1 MAEFRHYNQTELQGA
16 SITFKS
22 VFPANPSP
30 VNWEVGVRRNG
41 AEMFHLQWKFQ
52 IIPNS
57 MVRHFQEEQMGAYEL
72 AGFRRSEKEDVLAKP
87 PGGVHLVQAKKTCPI
102 RRLDEVWKCLQLC
115 GGGLVEGRTFS
126 LATGPFGSWWQ
137 LRGHLWERSSSST
150 EKATPRIPSTV
161 TNALSRNNLHM
172 AQPGSS
178 LMESSQLRVYEFKVK
193 DWHIQGQLSVGIRFP
208 PAVWYYFSQHGF
220 PCCRSLS
227 LQTPKLL
234 GLVKLQMIM

>member
-30 VNWEVGVRRNG
+30 VNWELGVRRNG

-102 RRLDEVWKCLQLC
+102 EETR
-115 GGGLVEGRTFS
+115 
-126 LATGPFGSWWQ
+126 
-137 LRGHLWERSSSST
+137 
-150 EKATPRIPSTV
+150 
-161 TNALSRNNLHM
+161 
-172 AQPGSS
+172 
-178 LMESSQLRVYEFKVK
+178 
-193 DWHIQGQLSVGIRFP
+193 
-208 PAVWYYFSQHGF
+208 
-220 PCCRSLS
+220 
-227 LQTPKLL
+227 
-234 GLVKLQMIM
+234 